1 MTIRRMRVGEGK
13 RLSELLYSSVH
24 TLCTKDYSPDELEA
38 WVPKNMDV
46 KKLSRSLLMNVT
58 WVAELQGMPV
68 GFICLERDGY
78 INRLFTHP
86 DYTGRGIAT
95 ALLETAINWAKRKN
109 IKRIFLAA
117 SKTGYGFYLRN
128 GFHVSGIETVE
139 RHGVT
144 FENKIMEKFI

>member
-1 MTIRRMRVGEGK
+1 M
-13 RLSELLYSSVH
+13 YSSVH
-24 TLCTKDYSPDELEA
+24 TLCTNDYSPDELEA

-58 WVAELQGMPV
+58 WVAELRGMLV

-95 ALLETAINWAKRKN
+95 ALLNTAIDWAKRKN

-139 RHGVT
+139 RRGIV

>member
-13 RLSELLYSSVH
+13 KVAELLYKSVH
-24 TLCTKDYSPDELEA
+24 TLCTGDYSPEELEA
-38 WVPKNMDV
+38 WVPERMDV
-46 KKLSRSLLMNVT
+46 RKLSRSLLMNVT
-58 WVAELQGMPV
+58 WVAELRGRLV

-78 INRLFTHP
+78 IIRLFTHP

-95 ALLETAINWAKRKN
+95 ALLKTATDWAKRKN
-109 IKRIFLAA
+109 IKRIVLAA

-128 GFHVSGIETVE
+128 GFHVCGVENVE
-139 RHGVT
+139 RRGVV